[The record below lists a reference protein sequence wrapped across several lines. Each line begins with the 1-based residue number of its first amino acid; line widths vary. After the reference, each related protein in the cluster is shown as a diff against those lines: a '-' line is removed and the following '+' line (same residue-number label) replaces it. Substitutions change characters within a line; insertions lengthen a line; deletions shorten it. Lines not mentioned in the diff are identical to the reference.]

1 MVLGWSVSGTQNTHR
16 HPLWCW
22 MHSNFDPNEV
32 LHEVHLKFKIFQI
45 AKTSFYDARQS
56 IDCRVGW
63 PLREAVSRSFHYI
76 CTFSSWKWYDHWF
89 FKRTTQFF
97 TFFSQSLATIWLFM
111 AILNVLFFNFSP
123 TVNNNELSLSKS
135 QAPALPAKLPA
146 GRWRSA
152 TIPKIFTNFTSL
164 LKLQ

>member
-1 MVLGWSVSGTQNTHR
+1 MVYHSESRQFYVVLGWSVSGTQNTHR

-32 LHEVHLKFKIFQI
+32 LHEVHLKYKIFQI

-97 TFFSQSLATIWLFM
+97 TINFESFYLSGRIQ
-111 AILNVLFFNFSP
+111 AILITPSHVWRQQKQMSWEADQNKCQN
-123 TVNNNELSLSKS
+123 SK
-135 QAPALPAKLPA
+135 
-146 GRWRSA
+146 
-152 TIPKIFTNFTSL
+152 IKIYLRKMFCVHW
-164 LKLQ
+164 